1 MLQPLL
7 LTLLGAFGTGLGGIM
22 VVLQPQMNYKRLGAL
37 QVSSS
42 CLSSNPPFRRIHCSS
57 STSWSG
63 TALTDHTIHIQSK
76 GMLSRV
82 VLRQGP
88 GFFCCCRV
96 SLLG

>member
-42 CLSSNPPFRRIHCSS
+42 CSGSNPSPCSS
-57 STSWSG
+57 STS
-63 TALTDHTIHIQSK
+63 
-76 GMLSRV
+76 
-82 VLRQGP
+82 
-88 GFFCCCRV
+88 
-96 SLLG
+96 